1 MVKFNSYSNRLITKP
16 WGYEYIIFK
25 NQKKLALIFLKI
37 LKNKQTSLHCHPN
50 KKTGFIILSGTAKVQ
65 IGIYRKN
72 SKVYKS
78 QSILVFRPGL
88 FHSLKCVSNKPLI
101 ALEIETP
108 FNTKDLIRFSDNYGR
123 QLKPYEDLNLTK
135 KINSKFI
142 KFKKPKQNSGYIYK
156 LDNMLI
162 EVRNHKNYK
171 YLFKKNEKSI
181 SAILDGSIVS
191 NDNKKVITHG
201 EIVKTKTLEKLSKQ
215 FKIKKNL
222 TVLKVIK
229 NKDKKRR
236 YKELHYV

>member
-1 MVKFNSYSNRLITKP
+1 MIKSNSYSNRLITKP

-37 LKNKQTSLHCHPN
+37 FKKKQTSLHCHPN

-65 IGIYRKN
+65 IGIYKKN
-72 SKVYKS
+72 SRIYKS

-88 FHSLKCVSNKPLI
+88 FHSLKCISNKPLI

-123 QLKPYEDLNLTK
+123 QLKPYENLSLTK

-142 KFKKPKQNSGYIYK
+142 KFKKPQKNSGYSYK

-162 EVRNHKNYK
+162 EIRNDKNYK
-171 YLFKKNEKSI
+171 NLFKKNEKSI
-181 SAILDGSIVS
+181 SAILDGSIIS

-201 EIVKTKTLEKLSKQ
+201 EIVKTKTLEKLSKK
-215 FKIKKNL
+215 FKIKKDL
-222 TVLKVIK
+222 TVLKVTKIK
-229 NKDKKRR
+229 DTNKK